1 MKNHYVFTAGS
12 PRRCMD
18 DAETPL
24 VAEMPTETT
33 ETTPTVVADGTGGR
47 RRPAGA
53 DAAVV
58 PDLR

>member
-1 MKNHYVFTAGS
+1 
-12 PRRCMD
+12 MD

-24 VAEMPTETT
+24 VTEMPTETT